1 MLKFSTA
8 IVSQPPVVPGSVSM
22 YAPAVLYGLPF
33 QVYGRAFAQTV
44 AFVVSLSNCVIFKFS
59 TAIVSQPLVV
69 LARVSM
75 YVPAV
80 LYGLPFQVY
89 GSEFAQTVA
98 FVVSLSN
105 CVMLNFSTAMV
116 SQPTD
121 VLFKLSVYVL
131 AVLYGLPFQV
141 YGRAFAQT
149 IAFVVS
155 LSNCVMLKFN
165 TAIVSQPPVVLL
177 KVSV

>member
-8 IVSQPPVVPGSVSM
+8 IVSQPP
-22 YAPAVLYGLPF
+22 
-33 QVYGRAFAQTV
+33 
-44 AFVVSLSNCVIFKFS
+44 
-59 TAIVSQPLVV
+59 VV

-98 FVVSLSN
+98 FVVSLSS
-105 CVMLNFSTAMV
+105 CVIFKFSTAIV
-116 SQPTD
+116 SQPP
-121 VLFKLSVYVL
+121 VVPGSVSMYVP

-149 IAFVVS
+149 VAFVVFVRTCGMVKFSISMVSEPLDVQGRVSMYVPAVLYGLPFQVYGSEFAQTVAFVVS
-155 LSNCVMLKFN
+155 LSSCVIFKFS

>member
-1 MLKFSTA
+1 
-8 IVSQPPVVPGSVSM
+8 
-22 YAPAVLYGLPF
+22 
-33 QVYGRAFAQTV
+33 
-44 AFVVSLSNCVIFKFS
+44 
-59 TAIVSQPLVV
+59 
-69 LARVSM
+69 M

-105 CVMLNFSTAMV
+105 CVMLKFSTAIV
-116 SQPTD
+116 SQPPV
-121 VLFKLSVYVL
+121 VLARVSMYVP

-141 YGRAFAQT
+141 YGSEFAQT

-155 LSNCVMLKFN
+155 LSNCVILKFS
-165 TAIVSQPPVVLL
+165 TAIVSQSPVVLD
-177 KVSV
+177 KVSLYVPDS

>member
-1 MLKFSTA
+1 M
-8 IVSQPPVVPGSVSM
+8 V
-22 YAPAVLYGLPF
+22 YGLPF

-44 AFVVSLSNCVIFKFS
+44 AFVVSLSNCVMLKFS
-59 TAIVSQPLVV
+59 TAIVSQPPVV
-69 LARVSM
+69 PGSVSM

-105 CVMLNFSTAMV
+105 CVMLKFS
-116 SQPTD
+116 
-121 VLFKLSVYVL
+121 
-131 AVLYGLPFQV
+131 
-141 YGRAFAQT
+141 
-149 IAFVVS
+149 
-155 LSNCVMLKFN
+155 

>member
-8 IVSQPPVVPGSVSM
+8 IVSQPP
-22 YAPAVLYGLPF
+22 
-33 QVYGRAFAQTV
+33 
-44 AFVVSLSNCVIFKFS
+44 
-59 TAIVSQPLVV
+59 VV

-105 CVMLNFSTAMV
+105 CVMFKFSTAIV
-116 SQPTD
+116 SQPP
-121 VLFKLSVYVL
+121 VVPGSVSMYVP

-141 YGRAFAQT
+141 YGSEFAQT
-149 IAFVVS
+149 VAFVVS
-155 LSNCVMLKFN
+155 LSNCVMLKFS
-165 TAIVSQPPVVLL
+165 TRIVSQPPVVLCM
-177 KVSV
+177 